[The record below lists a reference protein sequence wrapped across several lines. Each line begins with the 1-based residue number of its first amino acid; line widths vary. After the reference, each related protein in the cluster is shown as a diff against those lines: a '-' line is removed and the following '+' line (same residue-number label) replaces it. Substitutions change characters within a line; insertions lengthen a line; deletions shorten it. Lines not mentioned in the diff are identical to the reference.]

1 MVLVVLRKKKDMQ
14 NWCFLVIG
22 PQDHLNIKYNIR
34 IFKNIEI
41 IYIPRAIFFLS
52 LQKNLFIIV
61 VILNLFML

>member
-1 MVLVVLRKKKDMQ
+1 MQ
-14 NWCFLVIG
+14 NWFFFVIG
-22 PQDHLNIKYNIR
+22 LQDYLNIKYNIR

-41 IYIPRAIFFLS
+41 LYIPHAIFFLS